1 MKRYRVA
8 TAFLAVLCL
17 VLGGLVAAQPGGRPG
32 GPRGFGGG
40 PGPAMI
46 FGTITSADVGNGLI
60 KVDMGGNER
69 TVYPVRATEL
79 LEVVSLSAEDLAVG
93 DEVHVSG
100 VPTGIWA
107 TRLAVDSVGFADDDG
122 PGGGMGMPM
131 MGGFGM
137 GSMAMAS
144 GTVTALEPLTVQF
157 TQDSA
162 GAEQEFQVIVTLA
175 EDASLSSVV
184 AGQWDAVQAGTMVF
198 GMATR
203 DEQDRLVLDT
213 LVVIDDPEVLQGMM
227 GRGMGGPPGRR
238 GGR

>member
-1 MKRYRVA
+1 MV
-8 TAFLAVLCL
+8 
-17 VLGGLVAAQPGGRPG
+17 
-32 GPRGFGGG
+32 
-40 PGPAMI
+40 
-46 FGTITSADVGNGLI
+46 FGTISSADVANGLI

-79 LEVVSLSAEDLAVG
+79 LQVVSLSAEDLAVG
-93 DEVHVSG
+93 DEVQVSG

-107 TRLAVDSVGFADDDG
+107 TRLTVDSVGLADDDG
-122 PGGGMGMPM
+122 PGGGIPMPM

-137 GSMAMAS
+137 GAMAMAS
-144 GTVTALEPLTVQF
+144 GTVTALEPLTIQF
-157 TQDSA
+157 TQQSA
-162 GAEQEFQVIVTLA
+162 GAEQEFEVIVTLA

-203 DEQDRLVLDT
+203 DEQERLVLDT
-213 LVVIDDPEVLQGMM
+213 LVLIDDPEVLEGMM
-227 GRGMGGPPGRR
+227 GRGMGGRPMGMGGPPGRR